1 MTQLLVVERPATN
14 VALAEIYGISVLWL
28 SEKSSLKPPDLGCY
42 PKSAVGS
49 LHTYHPPVLMHWQA
63 DLVRRSTVLV
73 SGFT

>member
-14 VALAEIYGISVLWL
+14 VALAEISGTSVLRL

-42 PKSAVGS
+42 PKSAVAS
-49 LHTYHPPVLMHWQA
+49 LHTHHPAVLMHWQA
-63 DLVRRSTVLV
+63 DLVRRSIVLV